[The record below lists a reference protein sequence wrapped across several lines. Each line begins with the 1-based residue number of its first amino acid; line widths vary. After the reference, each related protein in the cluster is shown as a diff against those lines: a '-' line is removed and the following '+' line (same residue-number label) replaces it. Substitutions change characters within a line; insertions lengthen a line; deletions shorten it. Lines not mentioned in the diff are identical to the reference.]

1 MALTDI
7 LPSGAGSA
15 LNAAASSKWN
25 PVNMALKGR
34 SALDELANNYLVKP
48 ASAEGI
54 AGFLFDY
61 EGETQIVVDDEIT
74 DHYTES
80 NRFFQDHDAHKPLE
94 ITMRGF
100 VGELVAQAPQGVTGA
115 LSILQNKL
123 TTLPALL
130 GKYTPGALSKVQG
143 AINSA
148 TNTVN
153 KIDNYISR
161 AKNIMGLV
169 AGGSAA
175 PTKQAQAFGKL
186 MALRDTSQ
194 VFNLVTPFG
203 FMAEGDPATGKAV
216 PRCFVIK
223 HLVFIQAEETRQ
235 WADIAVTLK
244 EVRFAEVTASD
255 KGQSP
260 AAALQ
265 NNAGRAALQRMTQ
278 TVKGKAQGTVTA
290 FGKLKAAFGF

>member
-7 LPSGAGSA
+7 LPGGAGSVI
-15 LNAAASSKWN
+15 NQAASSKWN
-25 PVNMALKGR
+25 PVNMALNGR
-34 SALDELANNYLVKP
+34 AALDEMANNYLVKP
-48 ASAEGI
+48 ASAQGI
-54 AGFLFDY
+54 SGFLFDY
-61 EGETQIVVDDEIT
+61 DGETQIVVDDDIT

-80 NRFFQDHDAHKPLE
+80 NRFFQDHDAHKPIE

-100 VGELVAQAPQGVTGA
+100 VAELAQKAPQGITGA

-123 TTLPALL
+123 TTLPSLL

-143 AINSA
+143 VVNSA

-153 KIDNYISR
+153 KLDNLISR
-161 AKNIMGLV
+161 AKNIVGLI

-203 FMAEGDPATGKAV
+203 LMAARDPITGKAG
-216 PRCFVIK
+216 PRTFVIK
-223 HLVFIQAEETRQ
+223 HLVFIQTDETKD

-244 EVRFAEVTASD
+244 EVRFAEVNSSA

-265 NNAGRAALQRMTQ
+265 NNAGRAAFQRMSQ
-278 TVKGKAQGTVTA
+278 TIKGKTQGLATSFSKLSGA
-290 FGKLKAAFGF
+290 FG